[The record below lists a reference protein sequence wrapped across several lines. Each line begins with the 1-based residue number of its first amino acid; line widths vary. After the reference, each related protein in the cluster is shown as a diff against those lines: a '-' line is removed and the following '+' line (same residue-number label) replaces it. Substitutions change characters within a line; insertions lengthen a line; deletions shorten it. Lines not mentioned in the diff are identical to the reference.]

1 MSKFKWVFIVTLIL
15 TLVALPAFAACAK
28 PEAKGKV
35 LYVGGTMS
43 LTGPYAEDSAAILDG
58 MQDYIKYVNANKILA
73 PWYPDKTIPA
83 DVTFEVLYRD
93 DAYTADKMMPIY
105 EELRAKGILVYRCSG
120 TTTVLTLKDRL
131 MADRVGAT
139 SMSTSPVI
147 DSPPGT
153 IFPNYCIYTDACA
166 AFADWF
172 MASWKAAGKTTAP
185 KFAYLTADSSMGKGV
200 LTPEM
205 DAYIKSIG
213 FELVGTQLVPVVPT
227 APPTTQLMWLKDNKV
242 DACFGVMI
250 NPGSQPTVKEMNKL
264 DMGPYKTY
272 KITFGC
278 ATPSHLQVFV
288 PAMGQEGNGFVV
300 AGGYANWDDT
310 GTGMTWANSLLKANR
325 PDKVG
330 KEHIMYVDGIIEG
343 MTQVEA
349 QRLAMQAVPFENLKP
364 VDVLEYGFYKIK
376 DLSTGGITATPLT
389 YTPTQV
395 DGITAARIQQVQNGK
410 IVDLGSYPLRHIYK
424 HE

>member
-1 MSKFKWVFIVTLIL
+1 
-15 TLVALPAFAACAK
+15 
-28 PEAKGKV
+28 
-35 LYVGGTMS
+35 MS
-43 LTGPYAEDSAAILDG
+43 LTGPYAEDSAAILTG
-58 MQDYIKYVNANKILA
+58 MQDYVKWVNENKILA

-83 DVTFEVLYRD
+83 DVTFKVLYRD
-93 DAYTADKMMPIY
+93 DAYTAANMMPIY
-105 EELRAKGILVYRCSG
+105 EELRANGMLVYRCSG

-153 IFPNYCIYTDACA
+153 IFANYSIYTDSCA

-205 DAYIKSIG
+205 DAYLKNVG
-213 FELVGTQLVPVVPT
+213 FELVGQQLVPVVPT

-250 NPGSQPTVKEMNKL
+250 NPGSQPTVKEMNRL

-288 PAMGQEGNGFVV
+288 PAMGQDGNGFVV
-300 AGGYANWDDT
+300 AGGYASWDDT
-310 GTGMTWANSLLKANR
+310 GAGVTFANNLLKANR

-330 KEHIMYVDGIIEG
+330 SMHIMYLDGIIEG
-343 MTQVEA
+343 MTQIEA
-349 QRLAMQAVPFENLKP
+349 LRLTLASGVPFEELKP

-389 YTPTQV
+389 YAPTQV